1 MGDILVKINAHITL
15 VMVAKKNFLQCLV
28 PGSDSIG
35 IKIVIPFVAGSIGS
49 PIPTCSTIANIFLI
63 LECSIEI
70 FAPFSLDAFNVFW
83 VCGRGHVW
91 LLLHLGILCDG
102 LAMFVVSLLRIHR
115 MFLGF

>member
-1 MGDILVKINAHITL
+1 ML
-15 VMVAKKNFLQCLV
+15 AKKDFLQCFI
-28 PGSDSIG
+28 PWCNGIG
-35 IKIVIPFVAGSIGS
+35 VKIIIPFVARSIGR
-49 PIPTCSTIANIFLI
+49 PMVTTCSTIANIFLI